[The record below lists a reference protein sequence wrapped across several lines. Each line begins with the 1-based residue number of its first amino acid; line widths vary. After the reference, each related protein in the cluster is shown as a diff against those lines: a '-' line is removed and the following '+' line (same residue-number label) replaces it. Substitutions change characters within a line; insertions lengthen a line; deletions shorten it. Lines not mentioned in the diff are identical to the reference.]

1 MKSSNEDI
9 NSIIKS
15 YIKGNKNL
23 NEGLTSKHLMQ
34 IWKTEMSSTITAYA
48 SIVNFRH
55 GKLYVKVESAPL
67 KQELFT
73 LREKIKS
80 LLNSK
85 LSDNLVKEIIIL

>member
-1 MKSSNEDI
+1 
-9 NSIIKS
+9 
-15 YIKGNKNL
+15 
-23 NEGLTSKHLMQ
+23 MQ

>member
-1 MKSSNEDI
+1 MKSQNEDL

-15 YIKGNKNL
+15 YIKGNKKL
-23 NEGLTSKHLMQ
+23 TEGLATKRLHE
-34 IWKTEMSSTITAYA
+34 IWNKEMSSTITDYA

-55 GKLYVKVESAPL
+55 GKIYIKVDSAPL

-85 LSDNLVKEIIIL
+85 LSDNLIREIIII